1 MRPDDP
7 YGRAFAYGATVT
19 VPVLLTPES
28 VAVTVTV
35 VLDVAPEAMAVML
48 ARCFC
53 GCHTLAEERA
63 QINQRWFDRGLVA
76 GFDTH
81 DAHSP

>member
-48 ARCFC
+48 A
-53 GCHTLAEERA
+53 LVEPAEPRSSM
-63 QINQRWFDRGLVA
+63 IL
-76 GFDTH
+76 
-81 DAHSP
+81 